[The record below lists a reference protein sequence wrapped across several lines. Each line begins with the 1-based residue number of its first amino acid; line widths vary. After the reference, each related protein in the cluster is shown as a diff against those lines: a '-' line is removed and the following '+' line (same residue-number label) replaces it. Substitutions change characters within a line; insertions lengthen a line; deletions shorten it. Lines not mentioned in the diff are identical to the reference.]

1 MVRSVKPRRAGPTR
15 DGGCYA
21 LRLRLNGDDVTVI
34 RAAKLHAVGDLRLED
49 VADPQTPPVGWS
61 TVAVTSVGLCGSDL
75 HWYAEGGTGE
85 VTLAEPVAPGHE
97 FAGVAMDGPYA
108 GRRVA
113 VDPAI
118 PCGRCEWCRG
128 GHGNLCPLVRFAGHG
143 DLDGGLQE
151 RVLWPDELLF
161 PLPDALSD
169 DAGAL
174 LEPLGVAIH
183 AVQHAHVRLG
193 QDVLVVGAG
202 PIGVLA
208 GAVARRAGAS
218 SVFVAEPLEHRRR
231 SALRF
236 GADAAWA
243 PDRVEVELMAATSG
257 RGADVVIEMAG
268 VGQGIATAVACA
280 RPGARIALG
289 GIPST
294 PLSAF
299 PAAPARRKG
308 LTFAMVRRMHD
319 TYQRAIRLA
328 TTGID
333 LDDLVSDRFPLERSA
348 DAFEHAVSRTGDKTV
363 ITVSRS

>member
-1 MVRSVKPRRAGPTR
+1 MPR
-15 DGGCYA
+15 
-21 LRLRLNGDDVTVI
+21 V
-34 RAAKLHAVGDLRLED
+34 AKLHAATDLRLEQA
-49 VADPQTPPVGWS
+49 VGPPPPSEGWS

-85 VTLAEPVAPGHE
+85 VTIAEPVVPGHE
-97 FAGVAMDGPYA
+97 FAGVALDGPYA

-118 PCGRCEWCRG
+118 PCGRCESCRD
-128 GHGNLCPLVRFAGHG
+128 GHGNLCPEVRFAGHG
-143 DLDGGLQE
+143 SLDGGLQE
-151 RVLWPDELLF
+151 RLLWPDELLF
-161 PLPDALSD
+161 PLPDGLSD

-193 QDVLVVGAG
+193 RDVLVVGAG
-202 PIGVLA
+202 PIGVLVV
-208 GAVARRAGAS
+208 AVARRVGAAR
-218 SVFVAEPLEHRRR
+218 VFVSDPLEHRRGT
-231 SALRF
+231 ALRF
-236 GADAAWA
+236 GADAAWS
-243 PDRVEVELMAATSG
+243 PDEVEDELMAATSG
-257 RGADVVIEMAG
+257 RGVDVVVEMAG
-268 VGQGIATAVACA
+268 VDEAIATAVACA

-319 TYQRAIRLA
+319 TYSRAIHLA

-333 LDDLVSDRFPLERSA
+333 LDALVSDRFPIEKSVE
-348 DAFEHAVSRTGDKTV
+348 AFEHAVRRTGDKTV
-363 ITVSRS
+363 IAVSRS

>member
-1 MVRSVKPRRAGPTR
+1 V
-15 DGGCYA
+15 
-21 LRLRLNGDDVTVI
+21 
-34 RAAKLHAVGDLRLED
+34 KLHAVGDLRAEE
-49 VADPQTPPVGWS
+49 ADGPLAPAAGWS

-85 VTLAEPVAPGHE
+85 VSIDAPVVPGHE
-97 FAGVAMDGPYA
+97 FAGVALDGPYA

-118 PCGRCEWCRG
+118 PCGQCESCRAG
-128 GHGNLCPLVRFAGHG
+128 QGNLCPDIRFAGHQ

-151 RVLWPDELLF
+151 RLIWPDELLF
-161 PLPDALSD
+161 PLPDSLSD

-183 AVQHAHVRLG
+183 AVKHAHVRPG
-193 QDVLVVGAG
+193 HDVLVVGAG

-208 GAVARRAGAS
+208 VAVARRAGAGR
-218 SVFVAEPLEHRRR
+218 VFASEPLGHRRAT
-231 SALRF
+231 ALRF
-236 GADAAWA
+236 GADAAWS
-243 PDRVEVELMAATSG
+243 PDAVEDELMRMTAG
-257 RGADVVIEMAG
+257 RGVDVVVEMAG
-268 VGQGIATAVACA
+268 TDEAIDTAVACA
-280 RPGARIALG
+280 RPGARVALG

-294 PLSAF
+294 PRTSF
-299 PAAPARRKG
+299 PAAAARRKG

-319 TYQRAIRLA
+319 TYAQAIELA

-348 DAFEHAVSRTGDKTV
+348 EAFGPATRP
-363 ITVSRS
+363 